1 MPIQFTCPHCGTE
14 SDVAEQ
20 YAGQSGPCVSCGK
33 PVTVPPLAGAPG
45 YTAAS
50 SPGGSVGALVAVI
63 VIVVVGVLA
72 ILVCGGAFFFIAW
85 RSGPAVMPAPM
96 PVASAV
102 PVGFDCSENLRQIG
116 LAMQQYHNE
125 YGSFP
130 PCSVAGPTGNVEHS
144 WRVVLLPYLGEI
156 GLHDAYS
163 FDQPWNGEEN
173 QYLADGRPDVFRCP
187 QHAGLSDTETSY
199 VMIVRMNQDADDP
212 TPLSLSQLDGDLSQI
227 PLVVEVGSS
236 GISWMEPRDMTVEE
250 IADQVRQN
258 GGSAAPYS
266 GHQGYRVL
274 MANGSVTTFG
284 DAASLNAFLG
294 NSE

>member
-33 PVTVPPLAGAPG
+33 TVTVPPLVGSPG
-45 YTAAS
+45 YTASS
-50 SPGGSVGALVAVI
+50 SPGGSAGALVAVI

-72 ILVCGGAFFFIAW
+72 VLMCGGAFFLMA
-85 RSGPAVMPAPM
+85 RPSRPVMPAPM

-102 PVGFDCSENLRQIG
+102 PVGSDCSENLRQIG
-116 LAMQQYHNE
+116 LALQQYHNE

-130 PCSVAGPTGNVEHS
+130 PCSVAGPTENVEYS

-156 GLHDAYS
+156 GLHHAYS

-199 VMIVRMNQDADDP
+199 VMIVRISPDADEP
-212 TPLSLSQLDGDLSQI
+212 TPLSLAQLDGDLSQI

-236 GISWMEPRDMTVEE
+236 GISWTQPRDMTIEE

-258 GGSAAPYS
+258 GGSADPFS
-266 GHQGYRVL
+266 SHQGYRVL

-284 DAASLNAFLG
+284 NAASLNTFLG
-294 NSE
+294 NSQ

>member
-1 MPIQFTCPHCGTE
+1 MSIQFTCPQCGIE

-33 PVTVPPLAGAPG
+33 IVTVAPMAGAPG

-50 SPGGSVGALVAVI
+50 SPGGSAGALVAVI

-72 ILVCGGAFFFIAW
+72 ILVCGGAFFFMAW
-85 RSGPAVMPAPM
+85 RSGPAMMPPPM
-96 PVASAV
+96 AAAAV
-102 PVGFDCSENLRQIG
+102 GSRFSCDENLRQIG

-130 PCSVAGPTGNVEHS
+130 PCSVTGPTEKVEHS

-199 VMIVRMNQDADDP
+199 VMIVRMNPDTDDP
-212 TPLSLSQLDGDLSQI
+212 TPLSLSQLAGDLSQI

-236 GISWMEPRDMTVEE
+236 GISWMETRDMTVEE
-250 IADQVRQN
+250 IADQVRQ
-258 GGSAAPYS
+258 SYS
-266 GHQGYRVL
+266 SHQGYRVL
-274 MANGSVTTFG
+274 MADGSVRTFG
-284 DAASLNAFLG
+284 DAASLNTFLG
-294 NSE
+294 NSQ